1 MLYNIENKRGFVNP
15 LIHYHVSISNVLV
28 HIGKNVLAALRKS

>member
-15 LIHYHVSISNVLV
+15 LIYYLVSISNGLV
-28 HIGKNVLAALRKS
+28 HIGKNVLVALRKS

>member
-15 LIHYHVSISNVLV
+15 LIHYLVSISNVLV
-28 HIGKNVLAALRKS
+28 HIGKNVLAVLRKS